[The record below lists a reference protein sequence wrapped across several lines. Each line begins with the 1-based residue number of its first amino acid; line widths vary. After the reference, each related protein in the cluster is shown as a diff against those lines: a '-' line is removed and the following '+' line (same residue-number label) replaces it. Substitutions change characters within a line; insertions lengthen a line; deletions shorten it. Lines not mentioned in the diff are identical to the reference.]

1 MSTQVIFM
9 CGTGGVG
16 KTTTSVAMA
25 MAEARAGRQCV
36 LLTIDPAQRLADALH
51 LKMKGNVATKILLPE
66 TCSGTLW
73 AMTLDAGAAF
83 ETFSQQHTSPQTW
96 NNLKDNRYF
105 QFASGK
111 MGGIQEMMAVMK
123 MIELIDMG
131 CFDTIVIDTP
141 PAQNAQQF
149 FDAPEKI
156 QHLFSSSGLQWLTS
170 KSSGFAS
177 LNIAKSIISKG
188 LNFFLGAETI
198 TEISDFFGL
207 FKQSAIA
214 LENMAQRGNAVLSHP
229 QTQYWLVEV
238 PNRRLRQL
246 DALKEN
252 LESKN
257 IRITGRLL
265 NKAPIPLAPIPE
277 KIINPAIRTLMEELR
292 QHQSQLTTDIHA
304 QYALQLP
311 ISQSD
316 AIESIEGLWA
326 WSHHLN
332 NPRPNEC

>member
-1 MSTQVIFM
+1 MNTKVIFM

-25 MAEARAGRQCV
+25 MAEARSGRQCV

-51 LKMKGNVATKILLPE
+51 LKMQGNIATKVLLPK
-66 TCSGTLW
+66 TCSGSLW
-73 AMTLDAGAAF
+73 AMTLDAGEALAA
-83 ETFSQQHTSPQTW
+83 FSQQHTSPQTW

-131 CFDTIVIDTP
+131 CYDTIVVDTP

-156 QHLFSSSGLQWLTS
+156 QHLFSNSGLQWLTS

-214 LENMAQRGNAVLSHP
+214 LEEMAKRGNAVLVHP

-246 DALKEN
+246 NALKEN
-252 LESKN
+252 LEAKN
-257 IRITGRLL
+257 ICITGRLL
-265 NKAPIPLAPIPE
+265 NKTPIDLPSIDCDLVNPEVFEVMESVRKHHPPLDTQILNQYNLYLPVSQPE
-277 KIINPAIRTLMEELR
+277 NL
-292 QHQSQLTTDIHA
+292 
-304 QYALQLP
+304 
-311 ISQSD
+311 
-316 AIESIEGLWA
+316 ESIEGLWK
-326 WSHHLN
+326 WSLGLN
-332 NPRPNEC
+332 PK

>member
-1 MSTQVIFM
+1 MNTRVVFM

-25 MAEARAGRQCV
+25 MSEARSGRQCV

-51 LKMKGNVATKILLPE
+51 LKMKGNVATKVLLPE
-66 TCSGTLW
+66 TCPGSLW
-73 AMTLDAGAAF
+73 AMTLDAGEAF
-83 ETFSQQHTSPQTW
+83 EAFSQQHSSTQTW
-96 NNLKDNRYF
+96 NTLKDNRYF

-131 CFDTIVIDTP
+131 CYDTIVVDTP

-188 LNFFLGAETI
+188 LNFFLGTETI

-214 LENMAQRGNAVLSHP
+214 LEEVAQRGNEVLIHP

-246 DALKEN
+246 DSLKEN
-252 LESKN
+252 LEAKN
-257 IRITGRLL
+257 IQITGRLL
-265 NKAPIPLAPIPE
+265 NKTPIELPDIPTNLPSIEIQAIMTDLQIHHPPLD
-277 KIINPAIRTLMEELR
+277 PAVLKM
-292 QHQSQLTTDIHA
+292 
-304 QYALQLP
+304 YALQLP
-311 ISQSD
+311 VSD
-316 AIESIEGLWA
+316 PNNLESIDGLWQ
-326 WSHHLN
+326 WSLGLN
-332 NPRPNEC
+332 Q